1 MFTTFT
7 LIVAFSALL
16 SYVNNKLLKFP
27 STIGV
32 LILSIGVSLIMV
44 IIKAVDISWFLQVCQ
59 IVENIDFRT
68 ILFEFLLS
76 FLLFAG
82 AIHVNLSNLLKE
94 KVPVILFATI
104 GVLTTALIVGSL
116 LYVIVNTLGLN
127 LAFMHCL
134 IFGAL
139 IAPTDP
145 VAVLSLLQTANVSK
159 SMEAKVVGESLFNDG
174 VGIVVF
180 LTIITI
186 ATRIGGHTG
195 EEVTAWLI
203 AESFLVEAGGG
214 LLLGLIL
221 GVIGIYFLKSI
232 KNEPIIEVHLT
243 LGTVMAGYSLASFI
257 EVSGALA
264 VVVAGLMIGNRLSK
278 PDMPKSLKQNLNI
291 FWKVLDEVF
300 NAILFVLI
308 GIEILLLGF
317 EFQYLLLGIIAF
329 VVVLIARLSSLL
341 FTNLFINKKHKSSM
355 KEVVVLTWAGLRGG
369 ISIALAFT
377 ISNELNRELILY
389 ITYVVVVLSIIAQ
402 GLTIEKL
409 VKKLCNVPEK

>member
-16 SYVNNKLLKFP
+16 SYVNNKFLKLP

-44 IIKAVDISWFLQVCQ
+44 IIKAVDISWFIQVCQ

-186 ATRIGGHTG
+186 ATGIGGHTG

-341 FTNLFINKKHKSSM
+341 FTNVFINKKHKSSM

>member
-16 SYVNNKLLKFP
+16 SYVNNKLLKLP

-44 IIKAVDISWFLQVCQ
+44 IIKVVDISWFLQVCQ

-104 GVLTTALIVGSL
+104 GVLTTALVVGSL
-116 LYVIVNTLGLN
+116 LYVIVNTLGVN

-186 ATRIGGHTG
+186 ATGIGGHTG

-341 FTNLFINKKHKSSM
+341 FTNVFINKKHKSSM

>member
-16 SYVNNKLLKFP
+16 SYVNNKFLKLP

-186 ATRIGGHTG
+186 ATGIGGHTG

-341 FTNLFINKKHKSSM
+341 FTNVFINKKHKSSM